1 MGKMKEKRANK
12 RFQENF
18 RRQEIDE
25 QPMKSTKLSQL
36 LPLWHCVLTCTI
48 ESQTLSRP
56 VFPTRHL
63 AEEVGDMPC
72 SDVFVG
78 DYQMFA

>member
-12 RFQENF
+12 RFHENF

-25 QPMKSTKLSQL
+25 QQMKSTKLSQS
-36 LPLWHCVLTCTI
+36 LPLWHRVLTCTI

-56 VFPTRHL
+56 VFPTRRL
-63 AEEVGDMPC
+63 AQKVGDMPC
-72 SDVFVG
+72 SDVSVG